1 MIGLCYKI
9 YKTRYKTNL
18 TTNLGKI
25 CLDIFI
31 ILEKLNIY
39 LKELFFNKSYNIE
52 FPLELRVFFGEFKIL
67 IDSIIKEI
75 DTDNSSKT
83 ILINLDRFIYTYSK
97 MPYCNYLI
105 SILGEFRNS
114 LRDMYIFSYTNI
126 NNISLFNI
134 WF

>member
-1 MIGLCYKI
+1 MLSEQLNSLNKGYLNEKIYLTISKEMRGLCYKI

-25 CLDIFI
+25 RLDIFI

-75 DTDNSSKT
+75 DT
-83 ILINLDRFIYTYSK
+83 
-97 MPYCNYLI
+97 
-105 SILGEFRNS
+105 E
-114 LRDMYIFSYTNI
+114 
-126 NNISLFNI
+126 
-134 WF
+134 